1 MKIYMQLLWLISTLR
16 FYFFFNSGPPLIRRF
31 CTLFEIL
38 NVYLQLN
45 FKQSWQISLAT
56 TPQGPIDAHEKY
68 SPGGRVQHMQP
79 PPPFIKV
86 YVSDIPVGFSG
97 IGLETV
103 ACDASTAML
112 M

>member
-1 MKIYMQLLWLISTLR
+1 MANKHIGILL
-16 FYFFFNSGPPLIRRF
+16 FFLNSGPPLIRRF

-38 NVYLQLN
+38 NVYFQLN

-79 PPPFIKV
+79 PPLYQSV
-86 YVSDIPVGFSG
+86 C
-97 IGLETV
+97 E
-103 ACDASTAML
+103 
-112 M
+112 